1 MLDFPEARIECE
13 ELSADRKYGR
23 FVVEPLER
31 GYGVTIGNS
40 LRRVLLSSLPGAA
53 VTRVRIQGALHE
65 FTALPGV
72 LEDVTEIILN
82 LKTLVLRMHTPGA
95 KLARIEARGPCEV
108 TARDIIVDPDVEIV
122 DPNVHIATL
131 DEDGSLYMEMTIED
145 GRGYVTAE
153 ANKVPGQEIGTIP
166 LDAKFT
172 PVKRVNYRVQDTRV
186 GQRTDYDKLIIEI
199 WTDGSM
205 SPDEALERA
214 ASILM
219 DHLKIFSGLTG
230 RITGVA
236 EAKGPEGKSE
246 LERILEMPIEEMD
259 LSARSFNCLRRAGI
273 QTVGD
278 LVEKTEEELSK
289 VRNMG
294 KKSLEEVKTKLA
306 QLGLA
311 LRVEE

>member
-13 ELSADRKYGR
+13 EMSADRKYGR

-53 VTRVRIQGALHE
+53 VTRVRIEGALHE

-72 LEDVTEIILN
+72 LEDVSEIILN
-82 LKTLVLRMHTPGA
+82 LKSLVLKMHSPGS
-95 KLARIEARGPCEV
+95 KLGRIEARGPGEV
-108 TARDIIVDPDVEIV
+108 TAKDIAVDPDVEII

-131 DEDGSLYMEMTIED
+131 DEDASLYMEMTIED

-153 ANKVPGQEIGTIP
+153 ANKIPGQDIGTIP

-172 PVKRVNYRVQDTRV
+172 PVTRVNYKVQDTRV
-186 GQRTDYDKLIIEI
+186 GQRTDYDKLTLEI

-205 SPDEALERA
+205 SPDEALETA
-214 ASILM
+214 AGILI
-219 DHLKIFSGLTG
+219 DHLKLFAGLTE
-230 RITGVA
+230 RVTGTA
-236 EAKGPEGKSE
+236 EVEGPEVKSE
-246 LERILEMPIEEMD
+246 LQRILETPIEELE

-306 QLGLA
+306 ELGLA
-311 LRVEE
+311 LKVEE

>member
-13 ELSADRKYGR
+13 EMSPDRKYGR

-72 LEDVTEIILN
+72 LEDVPEIILN
-82 LKTLVLRMHTPGA
+82 LKSLVLKMHSPGS
-95 KLARIEARGPCEV
+95 KLARIEAHGPCEV
-108 TARDIIVDPDVEIV
+108 TAKDIVVDPDVEIV

-131 DEDGSLYMEMTIED
+131 NEDGSLYIEMTIED
-145 GRGYVTAE
+145 GRGYVPAE
-153 ANKVPGQEIGTIP
+153 ANKIPGQDIGTIP

-172 PVKRVNYRVQDTRV
+172 PVRRVNYKVQDTRV
-186 GQRTDYDKLIIEI
+186 GQRTDYDKLTLEI
-199 WTDGSM
+199 WTDGSV
-205 SPDEALERA
+205 SPDEALEKA
-214 ASILM
+214 AEILI
-219 DHLKIFSGLTG
+219 DHLKLFTGLTQ
-230 RITGVA
+230 RVTGSA
-236 EAKGPEGKSE
+236 EVRGPEEKSE
-246 LERILEMPIEEMD
+246 LQRILDTPIEELE
-259 LSARSFNCLRRAGI
+259 LSARSFNCLKRAGI

-294 KKSLEEVKTKLA
+294 KKSLEEVKAKLA
-306 QLGLA
+306 ELGLA
-311 LRVEE
+311 LKVEE

>member
-13 ELSADRKYGR
+13 EMSPDRKYGR

-72 LEDVTEIILN
+72 LEDVSEIILN
-82 LKTLVLRMHTPGA
+82 LKSLVLKMHSPGSR
-95 KLARIEARGPCEV
+95 LGRIEAHGPGEV
-108 TARDIIVDPDVEIV
+108 TAKDIVVDPDVEIV

-131 DEDGSLYMEMTIED
+131 DEDASLYMEMTIED

-153 ANKVPGQEIGTIP
+153 ANKIPGQDIGTIP
-166 LDAKFT
+166 LDARFT
-172 PVKRVNYRVQDTRV
+172 PVRRVNYKVQDTRV
-186 GQRTDYDKLIIEI
+186 GQRTDYDKLTLEI

-205 SPDEALERA
+205 SPDEALETA
-214 ASILM
+214 AGILI
-219 DHLKIFSGLTG
+219 DHLKLFTGLTE
-230 RITGVA
+230 RVTGAA
-236 EAKGPEGKSE
+236 EVRGPEEKSE
-246 LERILEMPIEEMD
+246 LQRILDAPIEELE

-278 LVEKTEEELSK
+278 LVAKTEEELSK

-306 QLGLA
+306 ELGLA
-311 LRVEE
+311 LRIEE

>member
-13 ELSADRKYGR
+13 EMSADRKYGR

-72 LEDVTEIILN
+72 LEDVSEIILN
-82 LKTLVLRMHTPGA
+82 LKSLVLKMHTPGA
-95 KLARIEARGPCEV
+95 RLARIEARGPCEV
-108 TARDIIVDPDVEIV
+108 TARDIIVDPDVEVV

-131 DEDGSLYMEMTIED
+131 DEDGSLYIEMTVED

-153 ANKVPGQEIGTIP
+153 ANKVPGQDIGTIP

-186 GQRTDYDKLIIEI
+186 GQRTDYDKLILEI
-199 WTDGSM
+199 WTDGST
-205 SPDEALERA
+205 SPDEALETA
-214 ASILM
+214 AGIMM
-219 DHLKIFSGLTG
+219 DHLRLFSGLTG
-230 RITGVA
+230 RIAGVP
-236 EAKGPEGKSE
+236 ETKGPEGKSE
-246 LERILEMPIEEMD
+246 LERILETPIEEME

-273 QTVGD
+273 HTVGD

-306 QLGLA
+306 